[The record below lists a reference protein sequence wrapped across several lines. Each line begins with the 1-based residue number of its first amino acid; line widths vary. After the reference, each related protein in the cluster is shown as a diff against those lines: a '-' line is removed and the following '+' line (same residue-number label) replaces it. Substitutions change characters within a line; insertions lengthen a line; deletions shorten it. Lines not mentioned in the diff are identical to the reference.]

1 MKRTIIL
8 WSILF
13 LTFLNGCKSEKEIMH
28 NELKAFIVEFE
39 KKIKPLN
46 EEAALTYFDA
56 TVTGSKELFDKY
68 EKLQLEIEKAYS
80 NKDDFLKLKR
90 IKESNLIEDPLML
103 RELDLLYKAFLSR
116 QADEKLR
123 EQIIKLSTQ
132 TENIYST
139 FRTKVDGKEL
149 TDNEIEDILTNSTN
163 EKELEKVYLASK
175 QVGKAVADSVLKLV
189 KMRNELARQLG
200 FENYHQM
207 SLILSDQDP
216 NEIENIFDELDSLTR
231 DIFAQ
236 LKNEIDNYL
245 CSRFKITKDKLR
257 PWHYQNR
264 FFQEA
269 PKIYQVDLDQ
279 YYKNQNIAELAR
291 KYFNSLDLNVDDI
304 LAKSDL
310 YEKEKKYQHAY
321 CITIKRNDD
330 VRILCNIKPD
340 SKWMNTT
347 LHELGHAVYDRYIN
361 PSLPYFLR
369 EPAHTFVTE
378 AVAMF
383 FGRLASDPV
392 WMKDLAVISDEEAA
406 KISEITFK
414 ILKLEQLVFSRW
426 AQVMYRFEKAMYEN
440 PDQDLNSLWKNLVEK
455 YQLLKYPENRNEPD
469 WAAKIHIALYPAYYH
484 NYLLGELLASQFNY
498 KIKSDMLKIDP
509 NFPASF
515 YNDKRVGK
523 FFKEKVFSVGA
534 SYPWN
539 KMIEKATGEKLT
551 AKYYALQ
558 FVK

>member
-80 NKDDFLKLKR
+80 NKEDFLKLKR

-310 YEKEKKYQHAY
+310 YEKEKKIST
-321 CITIKRNDD
+321 CI
-330 VRILCNIKPD
+330 
-340 SKWMNTT
+340 
-347 LHELGHAVYDRYIN
+347 
-361 PSLPYFLR
+361 
-369 EPAHTFVTE
+369 
-378 AVAMF
+378 
-383 FGRLASDPV
+383 
-392 WMKDLAVISDEEAA
+392 
-406 KISEITFK
+406 
-414 ILKLEQLVFSRW
+414 
-426 AQVMYRFEKAMYEN
+426 
-440 PDQDLNSLWKNLVEK
+440 
-455 YQLLKYPENRNEPD
+455 
-469 WAAKIHIALYPAYYH
+469 LY
-484 NYLLGELLASQFNY
+484 NN
-498 KIKSDMLKIDP
+498 
-509 NFPASF
+509 
-515 YNDKRVGK
+515 
-523 FFKEKVFSVGA
+523 
-534 SYPWN
+534 
-539 KMIEKATGEKLT
+539 
-551 AKYYALQ
+551 
-558 FVK
+558 

>member
-8 WSILF
+8 SSILF

-80 NKDDFLKLKR
+80 NKEDFLKLKR

-216 NEIENIFDELDSLTR
+216 NEIENI
-231 DIFAQ
+231 
-236 LKNEIDNYL
+236 
-245 CSRFKITKDKLR
+245 
-257 PWHYQNR
+257 
-264 FFQEA
+264 
-269 PKIYQVDLDQ
+269 
-279 YYKNQNIAELAR
+279 
-291 KYFNSLDLNVDDI
+291 
-304 LAKSDL
+304 
-310 YEKEKKYQHAY
+310 
-321 CITIKRNDD
+321 
-330 VRILCNIKPD
+330 
-340 SKWMNTT
+340 
-347 LHELGHAVYDRYIN
+347 
-361 PSLPYFLR
+361 
-369 EPAHTFVTE
+369 
-378 AVAMF
+378 
-383 FGRLASDPV
+383 
-392 WMKDLAVISDEEAA
+392 
-406 KISEITFK
+406 
-414 ILKLEQLVFSRW
+414 
-426 AQVMYRFEKAMYEN
+426 
-440 PDQDLNSLWKNLVEK
+440 
-455 YQLLKYPENRNEPD
+455 
-469 WAAKIHIALYPAYYH
+469 
-484 NYLLGELLASQFNY
+484 
-498 KIKSDMLKIDP
+498 
-509 NFPASF
+509 
-515 YNDKRVGK
+515 
-523 FFKEKVFSVGA
+523 
-534 SYPWN
+534 
-539 KMIEKATGEKLT
+539 
-551 AKYYALQ
+551 
-558 FVK
+558 